1 VRIFLAL
8 VLPLILCA
16 SVGAVDRPARATLKW
31 SLTVSATAY
40 CQSGR
45 TASGAQARPGIVAA
59 DPRVL
64 PLGTAIRVQDPTRV
78 YSGTYLVMDVGS
90 EVKGREIDIFMPS
103 CRDAR
108 RFGRQR
114 VEVHVLSPAR
124 GD

>member
-8 VLPLILCA
+8 LLSLILCA
-16 SVGAVDRPARATLKW
+16 SVSAGDRKARATLKR
-31 SLTVSATAY
+31 SMTVSATAY
-40 CQSGR
+40 CQKGV
-45 TASGAQARPGIVAA
+45 TASGAQTRPGIVAA

-64 PLGTAIRVQDPTRV
+64 PLGTAIRVQDPTHV
-78 YSGTYLVMDVGS
+78 YSGTYLVMDSGS

-103 CRDAR
+103 CREAR

-114 VEVHVLSPAR
+114 VDVQVLSPAR